1 MGTRGIVGV
10 VAGEVEKIAY
20 NQYDSY
26 PEGVGWDTLKELR
39 SIIKRGKLNKY
50 YDLALTAHLVNDEV
64 KPTKSEIEF
73 LGARFADTSVST
85 GSLEE
90 WYVLLRNLQGKLF
103 DTLKAGYIHDN
114 KVFIFDSLYCEWGYI
129 VNFDTKTFEVYMG
142 FQTKPHD
149 KGRYAGL
156 KSENFERTKKA
167 LKGVGGSD
175 EYYPCALVKTYPFD
189 ALPDKKQFLKDME
202 EISKESENE

>member
-26 PEGVGWDTLKELR
+26 PEGMGWETLKELR
-39 SIIKRGKLNKY
+39 SIIKRGVTTKY
-50 YDLALTAHLVNDEV
+50 INLALTARLVNDEV
-64 KPTKSEIEF
+64 KPTKSEIE
-73 LGARFADTSVST
+73 LGARFADTGVST

-103 DTLKAGYIHDN
+103 ETLKAGYIHDN
-114 KVFIFDSLYCEWGYI
+114 KAFILDSLYCEWGYI
-129 VNFDTKTFEVYMG
+129 VNFDTKTFEVYEG
-142 FQTKPHD
+142 FQTKPHK

-156 KSENFERTKKA
+156 KSANFERTKKA
-167 LKGVGGSD
+167 LKGIGS
-175 EYYPCALVKTYPFD
+175 EYYPCALVKTYPFN
-189 ALPDKKQFLKDME
+189 ALPDKKKFLKDMA